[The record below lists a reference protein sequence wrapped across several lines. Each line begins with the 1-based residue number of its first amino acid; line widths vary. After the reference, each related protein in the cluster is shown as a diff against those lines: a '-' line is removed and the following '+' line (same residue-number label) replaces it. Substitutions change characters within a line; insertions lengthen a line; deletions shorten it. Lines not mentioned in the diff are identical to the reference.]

1 MCISVYIHILYKYPP
16 PLFHVIIQEAIWLG
30 GAIYIL
36 LLSYTPSHE
45 STGRMA
51 IRGHTHDPLIY
62 DFPDY
67 TVRKNI
73 SKKFRDL

>member
-1 MCISVYIHILYKYPP
+1 MAGWGYIYC
-16 PLFHVIIQEAIWLG
+16 
-30 GAIYIL
+30 IL